1 VKPMRGH
8 RWLIFL
14 GFLALAVSPY
24 ARGYDGQTV
33 RFHLYGN
40 YLVVAKG
47 SVGSLKGLN
56 FLVDTGTSP
65 AVVDQHLAHRLHLQE
80 QSVNVAVIGGSVP
93 GGESVVP
100 TLEFGPLRRDHLH
113 VLVEDLSFF
122 EKTFGVEIDAI
133 IGLDLLGE
141 SPVLIDYRSR
151 EIHFG
156 SFPALET
163 SLLFHLEEGL
173 PIVNVELDHVSA
185 QLLFDTGASSLV
197 LFGAPRDPSKPMKIS
212 VTIGEFERK
221 RVSLQSL
228 KFGNAEFGRESA
240 FLVERRGSES
250 HAFDGLMSPSALGIT
265 KVAID
270 QGRGILSFSR

>member
-1 VKPMRGH
+1 MRSH

-14 GFLALAVSPY
+14 GVLALAVNPY
-24 ARGYDGQTV
+24 AMGYDGQTV

-65 AVVDQHLAHRLHLQE
+65 AVVDQHLAHKLHLQE

-100 TLEFGPLRRDHLH
+100 SLAFGPLRKDHLP

-122 EKTFGVEIDAI
+122 EKTFGVQIDAV
-133 IGLDLLGE
+133 IGLDVLGQ
-141 SPVLIDYRSR
+141 SPFVIDYRSH

-156 SFPALET
+156 FFPALAT
-163 SLLFHLEEGL
+163 SLLFHVEEGL
-173 PIVNVELDHVSA
+173 PIVNGELDHVSA
-185 QLLFDTGASSLV
+185 RLLFDTGASSLI
-197 LFGAPRDPSKPMKIS
+197 LFGAPRDLRQPMKIS

-228 KFGNAEFGRESA
+228 KLGDAEFGRESA
-240 FLVERRGSES
+240 FLVERRS
-250 HAFDGLMSPSALGIT
+250 AANRDFDGLMSPAALGIT

-270 QGRGILSFSR
+270 QGRGILSFAR